1 MSNLSYSEKERSVA
15 IFLNR
20 IVYQLSR
27 HWLPIFTVLLLLF
40 VGLPWLAPVFMQLG
54 WTGPANAIYLFYS
67 IQCHQMPQRSFFLFG
82 PQQMYSLNDIQSA
95 WQPSNNPLVLRQ
107 FIGNADMGWK
117 VAWSDRMVY
126 MYTALLLAGLAFWP
140 FRRKVKPLPWWGF
153 ILLLLP
159 MAIDGI
165 SHMVSDMTGGI
176 GGGFRFYNDWL
187 AILTSNAFPATF
199 YVGDTFGSFNSWMRI
214 LSGLFFGIGLVWF
227 IYPYLNDGFNDTARQ
242 IETKFSQSEKEL

>member
-54 WTGPANAIYLFYS
+54 WTGPAKAIYLFYS

-82 PQQMYSLNDIQSA
+82 PQQMYSLSAIQSA

-126 MYTALLLAGLAFWP
+126 MYTALLLAGL
-140 FRRKVKPLPWWGF
+140 
-153 ILLLLP
+153 
-159 MAIDGI
+159 
-165 SHMVSDMTGGI
+165 
-176 GGGFRFYNDWL
+176 RF
-187 AILTSNAFPATF
+187 
-199 YVGDTFGSFNSWMRI
+199 G
-214 LSGLFFGIGLVWF
+214 LSV
-227 IYPYLNDGFNDTARQ
+227 
-242 IETKFSQSEKEL
+242 EK